1 MEEKFR
7 IDKEYTI
14 PFNIFSDAY
23 KAFQKKNVYPKSYLF
38 MALFIVLAVVYIFAA
53 VDDPSNMIAYFL
65 IFICL
70 ALAVREWYNPRK
82 IRRAVLDTI
91 QSEGLENEVY
101 KFRLGDDFVEISTLP
116 HEDVENSDGEDE
128 NEDDVPD
135 IDAAEQLDEMGY
147 PLNDEN
153 PEPTRIPINSELVV
167 SEYEEFFLLH
177 VKKKMFYVV
186 PKKNFSETE
195 IGMIRGLNAAAGK

>member
-7 IDKEYTI
+7 IEKEYTI
-14 PFNIFSDAY
+14 PFEIFRDAY
-23 KAFQKKNVYPKSYLF
+23 TAFQKKNVYPKSYLF
-38 MALFIVLAVVYIFAA
+38 MALFAVLAVIYIFAA

-101 KFRLGDDFVEISTLP
+101 KFRVGDDFVEISTLP
-116 HEDVENSDGEDE
+116 HEDVENSGDE
-128 NEDDVPD
+128 EKNDDEVLD
-135 IDAAEQLDEMGY
+135 IDAAEQLDELGY
-147 PLNDEN
+147 PLHDED
-153 PEPTRIPINSELVV
+153 PEPSRIPIDSQLVI

-186 PKKNFSETE
+186 PKKNFSEAE
-195 IGMIRGLNAAAGK
+195 IEMIRGLNAAAEK